1 MAFTEFEA
9 PINCGFT
16 ANGTGWVRLW
26 LTNDDLGGTGADL
39 FAVSG
44 RFYPLD
50 VAKYAFD
57 DEIFEHPDSLTFE
70 ESPNLGG
77 YTRCQ
82 GLDESPY
89 TDLPS
94 NVGFYATSDV
104 DLEVT
109 PRGADARTV
118 AITAGDFYAQD
129 VTAVGSVDYLFL
141 VMP

>member
-1 MAFTEFEA
+1 MSFTEFEA

-16 ANGTGWVRLW
+16 ANGTGWLRLW
-26 LTNDDLGGTGADL
+26 LINDSLGSTGADL
-39 FAVSG
+39 HVLSG
-44 RFYPLD
+44 RFYPLN

-57 DEIFEHPDSLTFE
+57 DSTARPDSLSFE
-70 ESPNLGG
+70 ESSNLGG
-77 YTRCQ
+77 YTRSI

-89 TDLPS
+89 TDLPP

-109 PRGADARTV
+109 PRGADVRTV
-118 AITAGDFYAQD
+118 AMTAGDFYAQD
-129 VTAVGSVDYLFL
+129 VAAVGSIDYLFL